1 MHELSIVM
9 RIVDIA
15 EEQVKKN
22 HARQVDT
29 IELEIG
35 ELAGVERDAFEF
47 AWPSAVKGTVLN
59 RARKEIRKIVGR
71 ASCHECDCEFVVHEA
86 FESCPACGSYFC
98 TILQG
103 KELRVKSLVLS

>member
-9 RIVDIA
+9 SIVDIA

-22 HARQVDT
+22 HARQVDA

-35 ELAGVERDAFEF
+35 ELAGVEPDAFDF
-47 AWPSAVKGTVLN
+47 AWPSAVKGTVLDH
-59 RARKEIRKIVGR
+59 AQKEIRHIPGR
-71 ASCHECDCEFVVHEA
+71 ALCHECDCEFVLHEA
-86 FESCPACGSYFC
+86 FDSCPACGSYFYN
-98 TILQG
+98 ILQG